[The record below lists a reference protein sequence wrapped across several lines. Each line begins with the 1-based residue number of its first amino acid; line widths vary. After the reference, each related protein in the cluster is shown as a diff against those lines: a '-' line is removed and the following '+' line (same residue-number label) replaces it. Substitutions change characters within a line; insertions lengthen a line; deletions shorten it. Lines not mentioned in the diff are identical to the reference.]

1 MNSGEKNSGFPP
13 CQNSQQ
19 PTAKSYISW
28 DEAYEEEMAYYEADS
43 SDTGTVWFS
52 ESGAAEKI
60 LDFLCSSKLQLSK
73 QSTSFLD
80 LGTGNGELLFSL
92 RREGGF
98 VGSMLG
104 IDYSAYSVALTQ
116 TIAASD
122 EVTKD
127 ISFLERDILD
137 VSMKCDVYDVVLDKG
152 TFDAIC
158 LSGRHGVEE
167 LYREQV
173 QKMIKPGGLFLI
185 TSCNWTEE
193 ELRQW
198 LEGDSLHFHDKIAYP
213 KIQFGG
219 HVGQSI
225 TSICFRKG
233 S

>member
-1 MNSGEKNSGFPP
+1 M
-13 CQNSQQ
+13 
-19 PTAKSYISW
+19 
-28 DEAYEEEMAYYEADS
+28 
-43 SDTGTVWFS
+43 WFS

-60 LDFLCSSKLQLSK
+60 LDYLCSSKLQLSK

-98 VGSMLG
+98 KGPMIGV
-104 IDYSAYSVALTQ
+104 DYSATSIALARK
-116 TIAASD
+116 IAASD
-122 EVTKD
+122 EETKD
-127 ISFLERDILD
+127 ISFTATDILD
-137 VSMKCDVYDVVLDKG
+137 AGMQWDMYDVVLDKG

-158 LSGRHGVEE
+158 LSGRHGVEDI
-167 LYREQV
+167 YREQV
-173 QKMIKPGGLFLI
+173 QKMMKPGGLFLI

-193 ELRQW
+193 ELKQW
-198 LEGDSLHFHDKIAYP
+198 LKGDSLRFHDKIEYP

-225 TSICFRKG
+225 TSICFRKD